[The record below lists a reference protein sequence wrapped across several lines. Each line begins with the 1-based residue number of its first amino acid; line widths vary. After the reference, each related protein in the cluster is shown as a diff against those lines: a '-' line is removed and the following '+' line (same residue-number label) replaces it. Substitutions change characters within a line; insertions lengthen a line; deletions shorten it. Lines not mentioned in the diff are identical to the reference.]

1 MKKLITLILF
11 LLIAQ
16 ICFGQIDNTT
26 KNKIKA
32 YYFTAENLYE
42 KGEYSKALDKISEI
56 ETFGVKLATS
66 QNLKVKTLVKLKQY
80 QKAKEELD
88 ALYSLNPN
96 KEIYEDIAEYST
108 VIDDNLKAENEAREK
123 RLADQT
129 RLEQQKKE
137 RLASAIFGYS
147 QDRYS
152 QLPNNLGLL
161 VENSKYGIIKKNG
174 DFLVPLIYT
183 WVKIYSPNFYV
194 MKKSSIEFD
203 IYTQNGIWF
212 TNATEVRY
220 LQYPQPNTNQLK
232 GIKHLIIISEYYM
245 LHGQREKRYYLYN
258 IKLNKFILK
267 KEGFIYDADDINN
280 GVLQFERNTKDGYS
294 TDTYQIN
301 ISQYL

>member
-1 MKKLITLILF
+1 MKKLTTLILF

-16 ICFGQIDNTT
+16 ISYGQIDNTT

-56 ETFGVKLATS
+56 EAFGVKLATS

-96 KEIYEDIAEYST
+96 KEIYEDIAEYSS
-108 VIDDNLKAENEAREK
+108 VIDDNLIAENEAREK

-137 RLASAIFGYS
+137 RLASAQFGYS
-147 QDRYS
+147 QYRNS
-152 QLPNNLGLL
+152 KLPDNLGLL
-161 VENSKYGIIKKNG
+161 YEKSKYGIIKNNG
-174 DFLVPLIYT
+174 DLLVPLNYT
-183 WVKIYSPNFYV
+183 NLKILSPNFYA
-194 MKKSSIEFD
+194 MQKGRMDFD

-212 TNATEVRY
+212 PNTVEVRY
-220 LQYPQPNTNQLK
+220 LLHPQPNTNQLK
-232 GIKHLIIISEYYM
+232 SIKHLIIISEWYM
-245 LHGQREKRYYLYN
+245 LHGKQELRYYLYS
-258 IKLNKFILK
+258 IKHNKFILK
-267 KEGFIYDADDINN
+267 KEEFIYDGGDIND
-280 GVLQFERNTKDGYS
+280 GVIQFDRNTKNGYS
-294 TDTYQIN
+294 SDTYQIN